1 MIRDFLRF
9 VARLGR
15 PSQHAVPAPPWSL
28 QFTPTQ
34 HRVDVHQEI
43 TMFAR
48 SLTLRASG
56 LFASIVLT
64 AAMLGAIG
72 GLASV
77 QAFEPALAKLQS
89 TQSATPEL
97 SRVPG

>member
-1 MIRDFLRF
+1 
-9 VARLGR
+9 
-15 PSQHAVPAPPWSL
+15 
-28 QFTPTQ
+28 
-34 HRVDVHQEI
+34 
-43 TMFAR
+43 MFAR

-77 QAFEPALAKLQS
+77 QQVEPAYAKSL
-89 TQSATPEL
+89 SATPEL
-97 SRVPG
+97 NRVPG

>member
-1 MIRDFLRF
+1 
-9 VARLGR
+9 
-15 PSQHAVPAPPWSL
+15 
-28 QFTPTQ
+28 
-34 HRVDVHQEI
+34 
-43 TMFAR
+43 MFAR

-77 QAFEPALAKLQS
+77 QPFEPALAKSLG

>member
-1 MIRDFLRF
+1 MIRHFLRF
-9 VARLGR
+9 VAWLDR
-15 PSQHAVPAPPWSL
+15 PSQCAVAALCSSL
-28 QFTPTQ
+28 QCTPTQ
-34 HRVDVHQEI
+34 QRVDVHEEI

-48 SLTLRASG
+48 SLTFRASG

-64 AAMLGAIG
+64 GAMLGAIG

-77 QAFEPALAKLQS
+77 QQTEPALAASQG
-89 TQSATPEL
+89 AAPEL

>member
-1 MIRDFLRF
+1 
-9 VARLGR
+9 
-15 PSQHAVPAPPWSL
+15 
-28 QFTPTQ
+28 
-34 HRVDVHQEI
+34 
-43 TMFAR
+43 MFAR

-77 QAFEPALAKLQS
+77 QQFDAAVAKSQS

>member
-1 MIRDFLRF
+1 
-9 VARLGR
+9 
-15 PSQHAVPAPPWSL
+15 
-28 QFTPTQ
+28 
-34 HRVDVHQEI
+34 
-43 TMFAR
+43 MFAR

-77 QAFEPALAKLQS
+77 QQFEPALAKSQS

>member
-1 MIRDFLRF
+1 
-9 VARLGR
+9 
-15 PSQHAVPAPPWSL
+15 
-28 QFTPTQ
+28 
-34 HRVDVHQEI
+34 
-43 TMFAR
+43 MFAR

-77 QAFEPALAKLQS
+77 QQFEPALAKSQG
-89 TQSATPEL
+89 ATPEL

>member
-1 MIRDFLRF
+1 M
-9 VARLGR
+9 
-15 PSQHAVPAPPWSL
+15 
-28 QFTPTQ
+28 FTK
-34 HRVDVHQEI
+34 EI

-77 QAFEPALAKLQS
+77 QQFEPALAKS
-89 TQSATPEL
+89 HSATPEL

>member
-1 MIRDFLRF
+1 M
-9 VARLGR
+9 
-15 PSQHAVPAPPWSL
+15 
-28 QFTPTQ
+28 FTK
-34 HRVDVHQEI
+34 EI

-77 QAFEPALAKLQS
+77 QQFEPAIAKSQGTTL
-89 TQSATPEL
+89 EL

>member
-1 MIRDFLRF
+1 
-9 VARLGR
+9 
-15 PSQHAVPAPPWSL
+15 
-28 QFTPTQ
+28 
-34 HRVDVHQEI
+34 
-43 TMFAR
+43 MFAR

-77 QAFEPALAKLQS
+77 QPFEAALANSQGTQGTHS
-89 TQSATPEL
+89 MQSATPEL

>member
-1 MIRDFLRF
+1 
-9 VARLGR
+9 
-15 PSQHAVPAPPWSL
+15 
-28 QFTPTQ
+28 
-34 HRVDVHQEI
+34 
-43 TMFAR
+43 MFAR
-48 SLTLRASG
+48 SPTLRASS

-77 QAFEPALAKLQS
+77 PQFEPALAKSQS